1 MRKQTIIGM
10 SLAMALLLVASA
22 SPVGA
27 GKPIDV
33 IPKSNGF
40 PSGPHFNLNLHAQDP
55 AWTPGDIEPYGNS
68 IWISNDGSDNTI
80 EYVSNKKNTD
90 NLTLYVIDPLSE
102 AFGPPYD
109 AAQVYLPYN
118 VWDDDDDDGVVD
130 NGEAIDAGGYRVFGR
145 ILGKPNNG
153 KEGPSTVMVY
163 PNVVISANATDN
175 TTWPWGADEALI
187 DAGLITSGGNLYQTT
202 ADGEFERFVPDQVKG
217 KGKSPAKEITDL
229 FMWSGY
235 VTDNASLDASGNG
248 SLDIFDLR
256 YSENT
261 SIRTEWLAY
270 EADWLEFYE
279 PQPAPASDG
288 EVLDEAEFLAWLAW
302 MADVGTFG
310 VTFYDGWI
318 FDVADM
324 VISGQ
329 TVVSDGAKLFQ
340 IRFYPINLQ
349 PEYLGE

>member
-235 VTDNASLDASGNG
+235 VTDNASLDYYPVGDPDGQLTIDDLGDPTDSYNIWPQWEASEVYWG
-248 SLDIFDLR
+248 D
-256 YSENT
+256 Y
-261 SIRTEWLAY
+261 
-270 EADWLEFYE
+270 
-279 PQPAPASDG
+279 DG
-288 EVLDEAEFLAWLAW
+288 YVDGEAEFLAWLAW
-302 MADVGTFG
+302 LEDEGTYG